1 MCVIHMFFFI
11 ANLICCI
18 YVYLFSYILFVY
30 MCARI
35 SFQLVCV
42 CVYSFISF
50 SPYVASS
57 QHFCHLRK
65 CCLDTYHVCWN
76 LIAYC
81 FQTPANNIRSYPNDS
96 VFKRPKGWC
105 FYFMDGQPG
114 TWFSMLKRL
123 ATIENCRLLLQT
135 WLRIRGKVSAW
146 WKMEKH
152 FWHAFPMFPCNYE

>member
-1 MCVIHMFFFI
+1 MRKDFI
-11 ANLICCI
+11 PTC
-18 YVYLFSYILFVY
+18 
-30 MCARI
+30 
-35 SFQLVCV
+35 VCV
-42 CVYSFISF
+42 CVYYFISF

-81 FQTPANNIRSYPNDS
+81 FQTPANNIRSYLNDS

-114 TWFSMLKRL
+114 TLFFHVKAPCHYWKLMKIATPDLAENPWGRFQVGETFLTCISYVSM
-123 ATIENCRLLLQT
+123 Q
-135 WLRIRGKVSAW
+135 LRIRLAVSFIYRYTI
-146 WKMEKH
+146 H
-152 FWHAFPMFPCNYE
+152 